1 MVKCV
6 QSVAV
11 NSQVGCER
19 DMEKAMNSSVDRG
32 IDPLFN
38 IFWCMGLLNQMVV
51 VDEED
56 DYLGE
61 TE

>member
-1 MVKCV
+1 MI
-6 QSVAV
+6 
-11 NSQVGCER
+11 
-19 DMEKAMNSSVDRG
+19 SSVDRG
-32 IDPLFN
+32 IDPLLN
-38 IFWCMGLLNQMVV
+38 IFWCMGLLNQIVV

>member
-1 MVKCV
+1 M
-6 QSVAV
+6 